1 MLRDFFF
8 TCFASFYYLVICSIL
23 FHYIHAFLWI
33 SCAPLII
40 LDHHYVSRV
49 KLSSFL
55 YPLCFILLGGVLT
68 SFFLYTSLV
77 TIFTYIVL
85 IFDIYLYVDVGLLH
99 LPLHMLFLFSFYT
112 HVSYILYAIFFFF
125 FTQRCLNEF
134 CLKCFKNTGYQS
146 LLAINSLLAKIFK
159 SLCYDRFYCIQQVNM
174 SWVIYNFSHISFV
187 CRGFVTDCQRGR
199 LLGNMW
205 FNVRNIYQHFYEIGL
220 SFDKTHFTC
229 IWVDVGYV

>member
-1 MLRDFFF
+1 MCITFFLLIDLF
-8 TCFASFYYLVICSIL
+8 FIYFASFFYLVIHSIL
-23 FHYIHAFLWI
+23 FHYIHVFLWI

-40 LDHHYVSRV
+40 LDHLYVSQV

-68 SFFLYTSLV
+68 SFFLYTRLV

-125 FTQRCLNEF
+125 
-134 CLKCFKNTGYQS
+134 
-146 LLAINSLLAKIFK
+146 
-159 SLCYDRFYCIQQVNM
+159 
-174 SWVIYNFSHISFV
+174 SHKDALMSFV
-187 CRGFVTDCQRGR
+187 
-199 LLGNMW
+199 
-205 FNVRNIYQHFYEIGL
+205 
-220 SFDKTHFTC
+220 
-229 IWVDVGYV
+229 